1 MAMGGVLAISVC
13 GHLETTY
20 IYFSKFSIMKKLVWI
35 GLLFMSLHA
44 VAQYRKTDGRSGSAH
59 TLRMLDPQRADYFA
73 SLIHLDQHPLPA
85 AEYGYK
91 KTALNEA
98 RARWEAGNPNR
109 FNTNSKPTA
118 TAPDPS
124 IWKSFAGNSANGVPN
139 DNDIAISNNGTVVS
153 VVNSNMR
160 VLDDTGKVLSTIS
173 VSSFF
178 SSLGAF
184 NYVSDPRVLYDPV
197 HDRFILVC
205 FSGALS
211 TSSTI
216 LVAFSQTNDPL
227 GTWNAYTL
235 NGNSFNDTTW
245 SDYPIIAINDKDLF
259 LTFNQV
265 KDNVSWTIGFK
276 QSVIWQINKADG
288 YNAQPLNY
296 TLWDSLMWGNTMLR
310 NICPAKNQST
320 TPSNNMY
327 FLTVRNVAS
336 TNDSLFLTEITNS
349 QISGQATLV
358 KRLLQTPIQYGF
370 PPNARERKSSS
381 GQQQYLMTNDARVLA
396 AVYENNQVHFGMN
409 TLNPQFMNAGV
420 LLGTIEQVSAATP
433 VVKAQ
438 IFSTA
443 TQEFGYP
450 SMAYM
455 GTSANDHR
463 LLYTF
468 SHCYTDSFPGT
479 SVLYR
484 NSNGDFS
491 NIIGVK
497 DGSSIINQLADSND
511 RWGDYTNI
519 QRVYNK
525 PGRAYLAGSYGRLNI
540 ANTWIAA
547 VDVNEW
553 PNQIN
558 DVASTISG
566 AEIFPNP
573 LVDQRFTLRF
583 NNGSTRFLQFYLMDA
598 TGKEQPLMRNTVKAG
613 LNEFS
618 FYVGNLPT
626 GIYFLNIYAN
636 EGKIISQR
644 VVVK

>member
-1 MAMGGVLAISVC
+1 
-13 GHLETTY
+13 
-20 IYFSKFSIMKKLVWI
+20 MKY
-35 GLLFMSLHA
+35 LFLFVALFIQCSLS
-44 VAQYRKTDGRSGSAH
+44 AQYRKTDGRSEKPL
-59 TLRMLDPQRADYFA
+59 TLKMLDPQRPDYFA

-98 RARWEAGNPNR
+98 RAKWEAQHPNR
-109 FNTNSKPTA
+109 LEVVNKPTA
-118 TAPDPS
+118 SAPDPI
-124 IWKSFAGNSANGVPN
+124 IWKSFAGNSANSVPN
-139 DNDIAISNNGTVVS
+139 DNDIAVSNNGTVVS

-173 VSSFF
+173 VSTFF
-178 SSLGAF
+178 SSLGTF

-235 NGNSFNDTTW
+235 NGNSFNDSTW

-265 KDNVSWTIGFK
+265 RDNVSWTIGFK

-288 YNAQPLNY
+288 YTAQPLNY

-358 KRLLQTPIQYGF
+358 KRLLQTPIAYGF
-370 PPNARERKSSS
+370 PPNAREKKSSS

-396 AVYENNQVHFGMN
+396 AVYENDQVHFGMN
-409 TLNPQFMNAGV
+409 SLNPQFMNAGV
-420 LLGTIEQVSAATP
+420 LLGTIEQVSSATP
-433 VVKAQ
+433 TVKAQ
-438 IFSTA
+438 LFSTA

-450 SMAYM
+450 SMAWM
-455 GTSANDHR
+455 GTGANDHR
-463 LLYTF
+463 MLYTF

-491 NIIGVK
+491 NIVGVK
-497 DGSSIINQLADSND
+497 NGTSIINQLADSND

-519 QRVYNK
+519 QPVYNK

-540 ANTWIAA
+540 GNTWIAA
-547 VDVNEW
+547 VDVPEW
-553 PNQIN
+553 ATGISALTTH
-558 DVASTISG
+558 VSG
-566 AEIFPNP
+566 AEIYPNP
-573 LVDQRFTLRF
+573 LVDQRFSLRF
-583 NNGSTRFLQFYLMDA
+583 SNPSSRYMQFYLFDA
-598 TGKEQPLMRNTVKAG
+598 SGREQVLMRGMVKAG
-613 LNEFS
+613 ENLFS
-618 FYVGNLPT
+618 FYVGNLAP
-626 GIYFLNIYAN
+626 GMYFLQVVS
-636 EGKIISQR
+636 EGNT
-644 VVVK
+644 VVRERIVIP

>member
-1 MAMGGVLAISVC
+1 
-13 GHLETTY
+13 
-20 IYFSKFSIMKKLVWI
+20 MKVFGFL
-35 GLLFMSLHA
+35 LLFCLTLNA
-44 VAQYRKTDGRSGSAH
+44 TAQFRKTDGRSTTPVTIDVQHPG
-59 TLRMLDPQRADYFA
+59 RIDYFP

-98 RARWEAGNPNR
+98 RAQWEA
-109 FNTNSKPTA
+109 TNSKITAPAKPTA
-118 TAPDPS
+118 TAPDPT
-124 IWKSFAGNSANGVPN
+124 IWKSFAGNSANGIPN
-139 DNDIAISNNGTVVS
+139 DNDIAVSNNGTVVS

-160 VLDDTGKVLSTIS
+160 ILDDTGKVLNTIS
-173 VSSFF
+173 VATFF
-178 SSLGAF
+178 TALGPF
-184 NYVSDPRVLYDPV
+184 NYISDPRVLYDPV
-197 HDRFILVC
+197 QDRFVLVC

-211 TSSTI
+211 TTSTI
-216 LVAFSQTNDPL
+216 LVAFSQTNDPA

-296 TLWDSLMWGNTMLR
+296 TLWDSLTWGNTMLR

-336 TNDSLFLTEITNS
+336 SNDSLFLTEITNS

-358 KRLLQTPIQYGF
+358 KRVLQTPITYGF

-396 AVYENNQVHFGMN
+396 AVYENDQVHFGMN
-409 TLNPQFMNAGV
+409 TLNPQYMNAGV
-420 LLGTIEQVSAATP
+420 LLGTIEQVSSATP
-433 VVKAQ
+433 TIKAQ

-455 GTSANDHR
+455 GKSANDHR

-468 SHCYTDSFPGT
+468 SHCFTDSFPGT

-484 NSNGDFS
+484 NANGDFS

-497 DGSSIINQLADSND
+497 YGSSIINQLADSND
-511 RWGDYTNI
+511 RWGDYTNM
-519 QRVYNK
+519 QPVYNK
-525 PGRAYLAGSYGRLNI
+525 PGRAYLVGSYGRLNI

-547 VDVNEW
+547 VDAPEW
-553 PNQIN
+553 PVGTNTIQP
-558 DVASTISG
+558 ISG
-566 AEIFPNP
+566 AEVYPNP
-573 LVDQRFTLRF
+573 LQDQRFTVRF
-583 NNGSTRFLQFYLMDA
+583 NNPEQTQLNFYLIDQQGRKINLY
-598 TGKEQPLMRNTVKAG
+598 TNTVKAG
-613 LNEFS
+613 ENEFS
-618 FYVGNLPT
+618 FYTGNVPPGTYIFHIASHHHVL
-626 GIYFLNIYAN
+626 LN
-636 EGKIISQR
+636 QTLLVR
-644 VVVK
+644 

>member
-1 MAMGGVLAISVC
+1 MAMKLFGFLLLVC
-13 GHLETTY
+13 IT
-20 IYFSKFSIMKKLVWI
+20 FS
-35 GLLFMSLHA
+35 A
-44 VAQYRKTDGRSGSAH
+44 TAQYRKTDGQSGKPQ
-59 TLRMLDPQRADYFA
+59 TLRMVDPQRADYFT
-73 SLIHLDQHPLPA
+73 SLVHLDQHPLPA

-98 RARWEAGNPNR
+98 RAKWEAE
-109 FNTNSKPTA
+109 NTKPTSSKPTA
-118 TAPDPS
+118 TAPDPI
-124 IWKSFAGNSANGVPN
+124 IWKSFAGNSSNGIPN
-139 DNDIAISNNGTVVS
+139 DNDIAVSNNGTVVS

-160 VLDDTGKVLSTIS
+160 ILDDTGKVLNTIS

-178 SSLGAF
+178 TPLGPY
-184 NYVSDPRVLYDPV
+184 NYISDPRVLYDPV

-211 TSSTI
+211 TTSTI
-216 LVAFSQTNDPL
+216 LVAFSQTNNPA
-227 GTWNAYTL
+227 GAWNAYTL
-235 NGNSFNDTTW
+235 NGNTFNDSTW

-265 KDNVSWTIGFK
+265 RDNVSWTIGFK

-288 YNAQPLNY
+288 YNAVPINY
-296 TLWDSLMWGNTMLR
+296 TLWDSLTWGTTMLR

-349 QISGQATLV
+349 QVSGQATLV
-358 KRLLQTPIQYGF
+358 KRVLQMPIQYGF
-370 PPNARERKSSS
+370 PPNARERKASN

-409 TLNPQFMNAGV
+409 SLNPQYMNAGV
-420 LLGTIEQVSAATP
+420 LLGTIEQVSSATP
-433 VVKAQ
+433 TIKAQ

-484 NSNGDFS
+484 NANGDFS
-491 NIIGVK
+491 NIVGVK
-497 DGSSIINQLADSND
+497 NGTSIINQLADSND

-519 QRVYNK
+519 QPVYNK

-547 VDVNEW
+547 VDVAEW
-553 PNQIN
+553 PTAIN
-558 DVASTISG
+558 NVTPRSSG
-566 AEIFPNP
+566 AEVYPNP
-573 LVDQRFTLRF
+573 LVDQRFTVRF
-583 NNGSTRFLQFYLMDA
+583 TNPEQAQLQFYLIDQL
-598 TGKEQPLMRNTVKAG
+598 GRKIPLHNQPVKAG
-613 LNEFS
+613 ENEFS
-618 FYVGNLPT
+618 FYT
-626 GIYFLNIYAN
+626 GPLSAGTYIFHIA
-636 EGKIISQR
+636 SQQGVLHKQTLLVR
-644 VVVK
+644 

>member
-1 MAMGGVLAISVC
+1 MVQFSAMKLFGFFLLACFTLNAS
-13 GHLETTY
+13 
-20 IYFSKFSIMKKLVWI
+20 
-35 GLLFMSLHA
+35 
-44 VAQYRKTDGRSGSAH
+44 AQFRKTDGQSGNPQ
-59 TLRMLDPQRADYFA
+59 TLRMVDPQRPDYFT
-73 SLIHLDQHPLPA
+73 SLIHIDQHPLPA
-85 AEYGYK
+85 AEYGFK

-98 RARWEAGNPNR
+98 RARWEAANPS
-109 FNTNSKPTA
+109 TTSTQKPTA
-118 TAPDPS
+118 TAPDPV
-124 IWKSFAGNSANGVPN
+124 IWKSFAGNSANSVPN

-160 VLDDTGKVLSTIS
+160 ILDDTGKVLNTVS
-173 VSSFF
+173 VASFF

-184 NYVSDPRVLYDPV
+184 NYISDPRVLYDPV

-227 GTWNAYTL
+227 GAWNAYSL
-235 NGNSFNDTTW
+235 NGNSFNDSTW

-296 TLWDSLMWGNTMLR
+296 TLWDSLTWGNTMLR

-336 TNDSLFLTEITNS
+336 TNDSLFVTEITNS
-349 QISGQATLV
+349 QVSGQATLV
-358 KRLLQTPIQYGF
+358 KRVLQMPIQYGF
-370 PPNARERKSSS
+370 PPNAREGKSSS

-396 AVYENNQVHFGMN
+396 AVYENNHVHFGMN
-409 TLNPQFMNAGV
+409 SINPQYMNAGV
-420 LLGTIEQVSAATP
+420 LLGTIEQVSSATP
-433 VVKAQ
+433 TIKAQ
-438 IFSTA
+438 IFSSA

-463 LLYTF
+463 MLYTF

-484 NSNGDFS
+484 SANGDFS

-497 DGSSIINQLADSND
+497 NGTSIINQLADSND

-519 QRVYNK
+519 QPVYNK
-525 PGRAYLAGSYGRLNI
+525 PGRAYLAGSYGRLNL

-547 VDVNEW
+547 VDVAEW
-553 PNQIN
+553 PTSI
-558 DVASTISG
+558 STTTKQTSG
-566 AEIFPNP
+566 ADVYPNP
-573 LVDQRFTLRF
+573 LVDQRFSVRF
-583 NNGSTRFLQFYLMDA
+583 TNPEQTQLHFYLLDQL
-598 TGKEQPLMRNTVKAG
+598 GRKTVLYEREVKVG
-613 LNEFS
+613 DNEFS
-618 FYVGNLPT
+618 FFT
-626 GIYFLNIYAN
+626 GPLAAGTYIFHIASERGVLH
-636 EGKIISQR
+636 KQTLLVR
-644 VVVK
+644 

>member
-1 MAMGGVLAISVC
+1 MAMKLFGFLLLVC
-13 GHLETTY
+13 IT
-20 IYFSKFSIMKKLVWI
+20 FS
-35 GLLFMSLHA
+35 A
-44 VAQYRKTDGRSGSAH
+44 TAQYRKTDGQSGKPQ
-59 TLRMLDPQRADYFA
+59 TLRMVDPQRADYFT
-73 SLIHLDQHPLPA
+73 SLVHLDQHPLPA

-98 RARWEAGNPNR
+98 RAKWEAE
-109 FNTNSKPTA
+109 NTKPTSSKPTA
-118 TAPDPS
+118 TAPDPI
-124 IWKSFAGNSANGVPN
+124 IWKSFAGNSSNGIPN
-139 DNDIAISNNGTVVS
+139 DNDIAVSNNGTVVS

-160 VLDDTGKVLSTIS
+160 ILDDTGKVLNTIS

-178 SSLGAF
+178 TPLGPY
-184 NYVSDPRVLYDPV
+184 NYISDPRVLYDPV

-211 TSSTI
+211 TTSTI
-216 LVAFSQTNDPL
+216 LVAFSQTNNPA
-227 GTWNAYTL
+227 GAWNAYTL
-235 NGNSFNDTTW
+235 NGNTFNDSTW

-265 KDNVSWTIGFK
+265 RDNVSWTIGFK

-288 YNAQPLNY
+288 YNAVPINY
-296 TLWDSLMWGNTMLR
+296 TLWDSLTWGTTMLR

-349 QISGQATLV
+349 QVSGQATLV
-358 KRLLQTPIQYGF
+358 KRVLQMPIQYGF
-370 PPNARERKSSS
+370 PPNARERKASN

-409 TLNPQFMNAGV
+409 SLNPQYMNAGV
-420 LLGTIEQVSAATP
+420 LLGTIEQVSSATP
-433 VVKAQ
+433 TIKAQ

-484 NSNGDFS
+484 SANGDFS
-491 NIIGVK
+491 NIVGVK
-497 DGSSIINQLADSND
+497 NGTSIINQLADSND

-519 QRVYNK
+519 QPVYNK

-540 ANTWIAA
+540 ANTWLAA
-547 VDVNEW
+547 VDVAEW
-553 PNQIN
+553 PTAIN
-558 DVASTISG
+558 NITPRNSG
-566 AEIFPNP
+566 AEVYPNP
-573 LVDQRFTLRF
+573 LVDQRFTVRF
-583 NNGSTRFLQFYLMDA
+583 TNPEQAQLQFYLIDQL
-598 TGKEQPLMRNTVKAG
+598 GRKIPLHNQPVKAG
-613 LNEFS
+613 ENEFS
-618 FYVGNLPT
+618 FYT
-626 GIYFLNIYAN
+626 GPLSAGTYIFHIA
-636 EGKIISQR
+636 SQQGVLHKQTLLVR
-644 VVVK
+644 